1 MLGVA
6 GARCSKVSCSHN
18 CCFAARTHF
27 FIVAELH
34 TSAGRQFAQ
43 VPCRQAQCVWVAL
56 NAMHC
61 NFAVRTVMAALLS
74 CSAGAGG
81 ATAAKLAAL
90 VLEHPLAGELSWHAA
105 AVGDDDD
112 YFNFDDEGGDGDGD
126 RFFRTVIKQ
135 LYTPEAINAVL
146 QEWFR
151 TLATLPAII
160 RQSVELGLFSSA
172 QLVRFLSMDVRP
184 GMTRAVTRSL
194 PPAVS
199 SLGMPLRVVR
209 GDSI

>member
-1 MLGVA
+1 MLA
-6 GARCSKVSCSHN
+6 
-18 CCFAARTHF
+18 
-27 FIVAELH
+27 
-34 TSAGRQFAQ
+34 
-43 VPCRQAQCVWVAL
+43 
-56 NAMHC
+56 
-61 NFAVRTVMAALLS
+61 
-74 CSAGAGG
+74 
-81 ATAAKLAAL
+81 
-90 VLEHPLAGELSWHAA
+90 HPLAGLLSSHAA
-105 AVGDDDD
+105 AAGDDDD

-184 GMTRAVTRSL
+184 GMTRAFTRSL

-199 SLGMPLRVVR
+199 SLGLPLRAVR
-209 GDSI
+209 GACSRSALVADAILKVLLGHAAHGPLRRTEQPRLLP

>member
-1 MLGVA
+1 MQEALA
-6 GARCSKVSCSHN
+6 ASHSCH
-18 CCFAARTHF
+18 
-27 FIVAELH
+27 
-34 TSAGRQFAQ
+34 
-43 VPCRQAQCVWVAL
+43 
-56 NAMHC
+56 
-61 NFAVRTVMAALLS
+61 
-74 CSAGAGG
+74 AGAGG
-81 ATAAKLAAL
+81 SISKGSSPYAKTSSGCL
-90 VLEHPLAGELSWHAA
+90 LSWHAA

-112 YFNFDDEGGDGDGD
+112 YFNFDDEGGDGDAD

-199 SLGMPLRVVR
+199 SLGVCP
-209 GDSI
+209 